1 MIYQNGVK
9 NLKKTLV
16 IIAHPE
22 VENSQLQQFLLESSQ
37 HLEEVEIHHLIEKQ
51 FDIKEEQN
59 KLKQF
64 DRIIFQFPMYWYSAP
79 FVLKKWLD
87 EVIDYTFSKTEL
99 RHKELGLVVS
109 LGVDEASFASG
120 KPEKFT
126 LSEIFRPFEALANKC
141 QMKFLPIFSI
151 SLFSYMTESSKKKL
165 LVDYQQYLTKVNV
178 DNFVEKENWFVN
190 RAKNILKDYE
200 GNQKDDLAQVVS
212 MIEDNR
218 EEIEELRLLV
228 DEMRSDE
235 S

>member
-1 MIYQNGVK
+1 M
-9 NLKKTLV
+9 KKTLV

-22 VENSQLQQFLLESSQ
+22 VGDSQLQQFLLESGQS
-37 HLEEVEIHHLIEKQ
+37 LKEVEIHYLIEDQ

-59 KLKQF
+59 KLKKF

-79 FVLKKWLD
+79 FILKKWID

-109 LGVDEASFASG
+109 LGVDEANFASG

-141 QMKFLPIFSI
+141 QMIFLPIFSI
-151 SLFSYMTESSKKKL
+151 SLFSYMTEIEKKRL
-165 LVDYQQYLTKVNV
+165 LIEYQQYLTKKNNVN
-178 DNFVEKENWFVN
+178 FETKENWFVS
-190 RAKNILKDYE
+190 RGKSISKTYE
-200 GNQKDDLAQVVS
+200 GTEQEDLEQIMS
-212 MIEDNR
+212 IIEDNR
-218 EEIEELRLLV
+218 EEIEELRLLI

-235 S
+235 P